1 MSILKL
7 VGGGAIAVVVIA
19 VGGANHEGNVEQVVA
34 HYGLNADQE
43 AFTRSCMDSLS
54 VYDQT
59 FKQGAKKFAGCGCM
73 ANELGNLKTV
83 SSSEDYEIRS
93 DLWSA
98 MTKAADTGDSI
109 TSDYFLAISNIA
121 QRHGIGTKD
130 AMSYSREVGD
140 ALSTCG
146 RVQLSSERRIVSK
159 ASDCRSL
166 TEEQK
171 ADSRRIAKQ
180 HNLVFDEKC
189 GRLSKKPQSRPTS

>member
-1 MSILKL
+1 MSILKY
-7 VGGGAIAVVVIA
+7 VGGGAIAVVIIA
-19 VGGANHEGNVEQVVA
+19 VGGANRENNVETVVA

-43 AFTRSCMDSLS
+43 AFTRRCMDSLS

-59 FKQGAKKFAGCGCM
+59 FKQGAKKYAGCGCM

-83 SSSEDYEIRS
+83 SSSQDYEIRS

-109 TSDYFLAISNIA
+109 TSDYFATIGSIA
-121 QRHGIGTKD
+121 QRHSIDTMD
-130 AMSYSREVGD
+130 AMSYSSEVGD

-146 RVQLSSERRIVSK
+146 SVQLSSERRVISK

-171 ADSRRIAKQ
+171 VDSRRVAEQ